1 MSADDF
7 ETVEENTQEA
17 KKEGV
22 ESTWITTYK
31 VYDSEREKAT
41 AGNRR
46 HRQKPIKP

>member
-7 ETVEENTQEA
+7 EAVEENTQEA

-22 ESTWITTYK
+22 KSTLITTYK
-31 VYDSEREKAT
+31 VYDSEREKAIT
-41 AGNRR
+41 GNRR